1 MDYTNDGCY
10 SMFTIGQVERMH
22 YVLENF
28 RAGYL
33 TTQGHIPIAAPA
45 LDASA
50 YESVNPGGSEA
61 SGCAFGKVYPS
72 TLSCTSSSMEPKF
85 RIRNNGTNLL
95 TSIIAGYQLNNGTAI
110 TKNVALNLAPGE
122 STVVTFAA
130 ISAPAGN
137 NEFKFFTNSPNG
149 AADGLTAND
158 TIIAYLNVLS
168 PTFPFVKEDFENQ
181 FPPLGWSVSNPDNE
195 ITWQRSSPG
204 KNSSYSAFMNN
215 YDYETIGETDDL
227 RTPTLILQNV
237 ESMIVSFDLAHKSF
251 GIGSEDTLSILASTD
266 CGNTYTTIYKK
277 WGAALSTSG
286 TSADYFN
293 NPSNDDWRRESI
305 TVNSSLLSNN
315 SLLFAFRNTTK
326 WGNNIFIDNVQIDP
340 LFKRDIE
347 LISINKPGNIICEN
361 NLAPSI
367 VIRNKGTETITGF
380 KLSYKID
387 NGSIQTSIINNVNL
401 TSSSIATIPLPSS
414 IINNTGNHK
423 IEVYAWDLVSMGGI
437 GDMLTLNDTLRKE
450 FTFAGSVKDSI
461 NEDFEKVQFL
471 PPNWSRVNKDGGI
484 TWIRSNIGRKSN
496 GSAYINNYN
505 YESFGEQDELYT
517 PILKFDRSDSLVLS
531 FDLSAA
537 VYSLPTT
544 KTIPLDTLEILVTK
558 DCGNTFTSVYKKWGD
573 QLQTLNQPNEGFEDE
588 FFPTQDKQWRK
599 ERIDLSSFAEAGS
612 ILVSFRNTTNWE
624 NNIFLDN
631 INIVAK
637 NVPQTL
643 RDRGYLVTSTANP
656 DKFNIWHYEQP
667 KNLQYISVHTASGQ
681 MIWQKAFNGEADK
694 IITVDLSGKPAGVY
708 IISFGY
714 TGNKGRVSERIIKK

>member
-1 MDYTNDGCY
+1 
-10 SMFTIGQVERMH
+10 
-22 YVLENF
+22 
-28 RAGYL
+28 
-33 TTQGHIPIAAPA
+33 
-45 LDASA
+45 
-50 YESVNPGGSEA
+50 
-61 SGCAFGKVYPS
+61 
-72 TLSCTSSSMEPKF
+72 
-85 RIRNNGTNLL
+85 
-95 TSIIAGYQLNNGTAI
+95 
-110 TKNVALNLAPGE
+110 
-122 STVVTFAA
+122 
-130 ISAPAGN
+130 
-137 NEFKFFTNSPNG
+137 
-149 AADGLTAND
+149 
-158 TIIAYLNVLS
+158 
-168 PTFPFVKEDFENQ
+168 
-181 FPPLGWSVSNPDNE
+181 
-195 ITWQRSSPG
+195 
-204 KNSSYSAFMNN
+204 
-215 YDYETIGETDDL
+215 
-227 RTPTLILQNV
+227 
-237 ESMIVSFDLAHKSF
+237 
-251 GIGSEDTLSILASTD
+251 
-266 CGNTYTTIYKK
+266 
-277 WGAALSTSG
+277 
-286 TSADYFN
+286 
-293 NPSNDDWRRESI
+293 
-305 TVNSSLLSNN
+305 
-315 SLLFAFRNTTK
+315 
-326 WGNNIFIDNVQIDP
+326 
-340 LFKRDIE
+340 
-347 LISINKPGNIICEN
+347 
-361 NLAPSI
+361 
-367 VIRNKGTETITGF
+367 
-380 KLSYKID
+380 
-387 NGSIQTSIINNVNL
+387 
-401 TSSSIATIPLPSS
+401 
-414 IINNTGNHK
+414 
-423 IEVYAWDLVSMGGI
+423 MGGI

-450 FTFAGSVKDSI
+450 FTFAGSIKDSI